1 MLILMGMDLRE
12 VHVVW
17 VAPIEMD
24 EKTGSQALKLNPHHQ
39 LFLIYYLQIA
49 SQVLSVPENAK
60 LC

>member
-1 MLILMGMDLRE
+1 MLILMGMDLGE

-39 LFLIYYLQIA
+39 LFLVYYLQIDP
-49 SQVLSVPENAK
+49 QVLSVSENAK
-60 LC
+60 RC

>member
-1 MLILMGMDLRE
+1 MLILMGMDLGE

-39 LFLIYYLQIA
+39 LFLVYYLQID
-49 SQVLSVPENAK
+49 SQVLSVSENAK
-60 LC
+60 RC

>member
-1 MLILMGMDLRE
+1 
-12 VHVVW
+12 VVW

-39 LFLIYYLQIA
+39 LFLVYYLQID
-49 SQVLSVPENAK
+49 SQVSSVSENAK